1 MASIFHGRHKSNT
14 WASQWENLNQD
25 SSYSLTDISSS
36 CKNKPW
42 ISRKNDKV
50 VKIMIKRILWKTIEG
65 NTRLK
70 ARVRLIW
77 FYSKL
82 AATNAWWKMLQT
94 LLGRKNMRRKCQ
106 MNNLLH
112 FTRLK
117 NEYFKKIE
125 KLQGKAIRI
134 INFRH
139 LNAPV
144 DKQKYELNILKL
156 KDFIMLRNI
165 LFVKG
170 CLNGNA
176 PGSFNDKFHSSKLPL
191 NHTTRSSSTYQLKVI
206 NFK

>member
-1 MASIFHGRHKSNT
+1 
-14 WASQWENLNQD
+14 
-25 SSYSLTDISSS
+25 
-36 CKNKPW
+36 
-42 ISRKNDKV
+42 
-50 VKIMIKRILWKTIEG
+50 
-65 NTRLK
+65 
-70 ARVRLIW
+70 
-77 FYSKL
+77 
-82 AATNAWWKMLQT
+82 
-94 LLGRKNMRRKCQ
+94 

-170 CLNGNA
+170 CLNENA

>member
-1 MASIFHGRHKSNT
+1 
-14 WASQWENLNQD
+14 
-25 SSYSLTDISSS
+25 
-36 CKNKPW
+36 
-42 ISRKNDKV
+42 
-50 VKIMIKRILWKTIEG
+50 MIKRILWKTIEG

-112 FTRLK
+112 FTQLK
-117 NEYFKKIE
+117 NEDFKKIE

-134 INFRH
+134 TNFLP

-144 DKQKYELNILKL
+144 EKQKYEMNILKL
-156 KDFIMLRNI
+156 QDFINLWNM
-165 LFVKG
+165 LFVTG
-170 CLNGNA
+170 CLNENA
-176 PGSFNDKFHSSKLPL
+176 PGSFNDKFHSSNFIPL

-206 NFK
+206 N